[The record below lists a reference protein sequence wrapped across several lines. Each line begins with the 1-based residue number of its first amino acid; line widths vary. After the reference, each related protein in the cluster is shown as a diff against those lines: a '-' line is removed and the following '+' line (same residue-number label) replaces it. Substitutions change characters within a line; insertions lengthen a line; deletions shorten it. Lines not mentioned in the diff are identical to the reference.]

1 MSEARGSGR
10 TSAQMTAA
18 PLNSVFVWCN
28 GRHGYPRALARHLG
42 RPDIRI
48 VSPSWVDSGR
58 SLGCA
63 HTIVVDHAA
72 MLSLRQR
79 DEVLVINDHV
89 HAPPVQRL
97 AEQLK
102 LLPPESPV

>member
-10 TSAQMTAA
+10 TSAQMQGA

-48 VSPSWVDSGR
+48 VSPSWVGSDR

-89 HAPPVQRL
+89 HAPPVQRP
-97 AEQLK
+97 ASHLK
-102 LLPPESPV
+102 LLPSESLV